1 MKYIGLF
8 DEKEDIVT
16 KEKLDA
22 KQDKITASG
31 ILKGDGAGGVSAAV
45 ANTDYATC
53 TNLRNGSAEGSL
65 RTINSRE
72 PDEFYVM
79 GKHAFVEGTGTQAQG
94 VASHAEG
101 SGTSAQAPYSHAE
114 GYATYA
120 GGSAAHAEGFNTR
133 VEAGSDHSHTEG
145 RATTANHKSQHV
157 QGEYN
162 IADDSTA
169 AANARG
175 NYAHIVGNGTSDS
188 ARSNAHTLDWSGN
201 AWFAGDV
208 YVGSTSGTNK
218 DEGSQKLV
226 NSNEVLSA
234 IENASETYFAT
245 QGSFESNDFTVSEA
259 SSLSSMCSELNTRI
273 LACIDGGVS
282 IIPLKDVMKP
292 CLIIRSITLP
302 ENSYDNIIL
311 KYSGIGST
319 EESSK
324 FTGFCFGAD
333 AWEHYGV
340 SAEWDFRT
348 SAFINKKIDKI
359 EDKVFFATYGT
370 TTYEEI
376 KAAYNTNKV
385 IFCKKINS
393 ADDYELY
400 ILNYYYNNA
409 FEFSCVNG
417 RTSSS
422 IYLESPN
429 TWVSDKMTLVPD
441 TRTINGK
448 ALSADITLGAMY
460 TATLTAAGWATS
472 GAWKTQTV
480 SVTGLKA
487 SYNAAPFVDVALS
500 GTDAAAD
507 AELAAAWLGISES
520 AIANTAANSLTV
532 KFPATVDTPTVNI
545 PIRIT
550 VYD

>member
-1 MKYIGLF
+1 MKNVGLYENDLSVPRKKDL
-8 DEKEDIVT
+8 DEKQSAILAE
-16 KEKLDA
+16 
-22 KQDKITASG
+22 G

-79 GKHAFVEGTGTQAQG
+79 GKYAFVEGTGTQAQG

-101 SGTSAQAPYSHAE
+101 SGTSAQAQYSHAE

-120 GGSAAHAEGFNTR
+120 GGRAAHAEGYNTR

-175 NYAHIVGNGTSDS
+175 NYTHIVGNGTSDS

-218 DEGSQKLV
+218 DEGSKKLITAD
-226 NSNEVLSA
+226 EV
-234 IENASETYFAT
+234 
-245 QGSFESNDFTVSEA
+245 
-259 SSLSSMCSELNTRI
+259 
-273 LACIDGGVS
+273 
-282 IIPLKDVMKP
+282 PK
-292 CLIIRSITLP
+292 
-302 ENSYDNIIL
+302 
-311 KYSGIGST
+311 
-319 EESSK
+319 
-324 FTGFCFGAD
+324 GA
-333 AWEHYGV
+333 V
-340 SAEWDFRT
+340 
-348 SAFINKKIDKI
+348 
-359 EDKVFFATYGT
+359 
-370 TTYEEI
+370 
-376 KAAYNTNKV
+376 
-385 IFCKKINS
+385 
-393 ADDYELY
+393 
-400 ILNYYYNNA
+400 
-409 FEFSCVNG
+409 
-417 RTSSS
+417 
-422 IYLESPN
+422 
-429 TWVSDKMTLVPD
+429 
-441 TRTINGK
+441 
-448 ALSADITLGAMY
+448 Y

-507 AELAAAWLGISES
+507 AELAAAWLGISAT
-520 AIANTAANSLTV
+520 AIADTAADSLTV

-545 PIRIT
+545 PIRVT
-550 VYD
+550 TYD

>member
-1 MKYIGLF
+1 MKNLGRYNDELSVPRKKDL
-8 DEKEDIVT
+8 DEKQSAILAE
-16 KEKLDA
+16 
-22 KQDKITASG
+22 G

-175 NYAHIVGNGTSDS
+175 NYSHIVGNGTSDS

-218 DEGSQKLV
+218 DEGSKKLITAD
-226 NSNEVLSA
+226 EVPK
-234 IENASETYFAT
+234 
-245 QGSFESNDFTVSEA
+245 G
-259 SSLSSMCSELNTRI
+259 
-273 LACIDGGVS
+273 
-282 IIPLKDVMKP
+282 
-292 CLIIRSITLP
+292 
-302 ENSYDNIIL
+302 
-311 KYSGIGST
+311 
-319 EESSK
+319 
-324 FTGFCFGAD
+324 
-333 AWEHYGV
+333 
-340 SAEWDFRT
+340 
-348 SAFINKKIDKI
+348 
-359 EDKVFFATYGT
+359 ATY
-370 TTYEEI
+370 
-376 KAAYNTNKV
+376 
-385 IFCKKINS
+385 
-393 ADDYELY
+393 
-400 ILNYYYNNA
+400 
-409 FEFSCVNG
+409 
-417 RTSSS
+417 R
-422 IYLESPN
+422 
-429 TWVSDKMTLVPD
+429 
-441 TRTINGK
+441 
-448 ALSADITLGAMY
+448 
-460 TATLTAAGWATS
+460 ATLTVTAWGTS
-472 GAWKTQTV
+472 GDWKTQMV
-480 SVTGLKA
+480 YVPGLKA

-507 AELAAAWLGISES
+507 AELAAAWLGISAS
-520 AIANTAANSLTV
+520 AYAGTGPDSLTV

-545 PIRIT
+545 PIRVT
-550 VYD
+550 TYD